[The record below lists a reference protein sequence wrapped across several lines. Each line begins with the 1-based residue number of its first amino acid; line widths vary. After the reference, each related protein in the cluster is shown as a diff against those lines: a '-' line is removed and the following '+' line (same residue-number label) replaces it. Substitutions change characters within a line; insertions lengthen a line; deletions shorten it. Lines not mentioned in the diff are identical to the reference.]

1 MSEKLINQ
9 QEGQEELASA
19 LSADYFLVVL
29 VLVVLSVFYVVIM
42 YILKSADND
51 RTERLNKL
59 K

>member
-1 MSEKLINQ
+1 MPEKLINQ
-9 QEGQEELASA
+9 QEEHEELVTA

-29 VLVVLSVFYVVIM
+29 VLVVLSVFYLVIM

>member
-1 MSEKLINQ
+1 MPEKLINQ
-9 QEGQEELASA
+9 QEGQEELVTA

>member
-1 MSEKLINQ
+1 MPEKLINQ
-9 QEGQEELASA
+9 EEGEEIVAA